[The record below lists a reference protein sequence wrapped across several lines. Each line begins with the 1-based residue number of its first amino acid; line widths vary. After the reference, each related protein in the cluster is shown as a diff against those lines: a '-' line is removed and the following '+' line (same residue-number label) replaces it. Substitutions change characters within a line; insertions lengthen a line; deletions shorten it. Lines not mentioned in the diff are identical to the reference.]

1 MYRPLKFYSNE
12 FIKNINDRAQEI
24 ISFLYP
30 PMTMYQ
36 ENGYIYIDLDMPG
49 FKKDNIS
56 VTLEKSYVV
65 INASREINKGG
76 TVFENQRP
84 SKVFKRI
91 QLPGEP
97 DKNADVS
104 AKYEDGVL
112 HLSIPAKDVKSIK
125 VE

>member
-12 FIKNINDRAQEI
+12 FIKNINERAQEI
-24 ISFLYP
+24 MSFLYP

-36 ENGYIYIDLDMPG
+36 ESGYIYIDLDMPG
-49 FKKDNIS
+49 FNKNDIS
-56 VTLEKSYVV
+56 ITLEKSYIV
-65 INASREINKGG
+65 INATREIKKSG

-91 QLPGEP
+91 QLPAEP
-97 DKNADVS
+97 DKNAEVT
-104 AKYEDGVL
+104 ARYEDGVL
-112 HLSIPAKDVKSIK
+112 HLSIPAKDIKSIK